1 MRINKIMTLG
11 RGVWFDRMYDVNS
24 FKRDMLVVIA
34 GMDDPMG
41 TELTAELQEYYAE
54 EITVGRVYPQL
65 DEMAEKGLIKKMDKN
80 GRGNKYRLTRRG
92 VRDLQ
97 GHREWEN
104 QYLAPIDELST

>member
-1 MRINKIMTLG
+1 MTLG

-65 DEMAEKGLIKKMDKN
+65 DEMAEKGLIKN
-80 GRGNKYRLTRRG
+80 ALG
-92 VRDLQ
+92 
-97 GHREWEN
+97 
-104 QYLAPIDELST
+104 